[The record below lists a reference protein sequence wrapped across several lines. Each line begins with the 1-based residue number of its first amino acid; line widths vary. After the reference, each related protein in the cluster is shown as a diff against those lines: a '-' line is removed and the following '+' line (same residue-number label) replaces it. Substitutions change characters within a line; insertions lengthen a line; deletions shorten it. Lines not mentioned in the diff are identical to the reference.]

1 MLAQKLNFSD
11 VLLVPRKS
19 SNLRSRSEV
28 TLRRKFNFKNSNR
41 QWSGVPIVSSNMD
54 TTGTAKMYRPLH
66 SKEMITCF
74 NKHIERYPMKLDPN
88 GFMYS
93 SGTNVKKLQ
102 KDIQKLRPKFVC
114 FDVANGYMTKFHSIL
129 RWFRAQYPD
138 ITICA
143 GNIVTPEMTEFY
155 IKECGVDIVK
165 IGIGSGS
172 VCTTRTK
179 TGIGYPQLSCV
190 MECAKVAHKNGG
202 YIMSDG
208 GIKTPG
214 DVSKA
219 FAAGSDF
226 VMLGSML
233 AGHDESGG
241 DISYGPTG
249 QKFVSFYGMSSQK
262 ANNKYAGG
270 TKGYRS
276 AEGREIKLE
285 YKGPVEET
293 LNDILGGVRS
303 TCTYLNC
310 EKLEQIPENAEFIKG
325 V

>member
-1 MLAQKLNFSD
+1 
-11 VLLVPRKS
+11 
-19 SNLRSRSEV
+19 
-28 TLRRKFNFKNSNR
+28 
-41 QWSGVPIVSSNMD
+41 
-54 TTGTAKMYRPLH
+54 
-66 SKEMITCF
+66 
-74 NKHIERYPMKLDPN
+74 
-88 GFMYS
+88 
-93 SGTNVKKLQ
+93 
-102 KDIQKLRPKFVC
+102 
-114 FDVANGYMTKFHSIL
+114 
-129 RWFRAQYPD
+129 
-138 ITICA
+138 
-143 GNIVTPEMTEFY
+143 MTEFY

-172 VCTTRTK
+172 VCTTRMK

-233 AGHDESGG
+233 AGHAESGG
-241 DISYGPTG
+241 DISYGPGPTG

-325 V
+325 T